1 MTETQRTGFRFRGND
16 EVGGNPDLSVPTV
29 FANKRKPNRP
39 DSRQG
44 CFTDFA
50 ARARGGLAPVW
61 FAGLSVFSSADSESR
76 RRRAGKTDRRR

>member
-1 MTETQRTGFRFRGND
+1 M
-16 EVGGNPDLSVPTV
+16 GGNPDLSVPAV

-39 DSRQG
+39 DSLQS

-61 FAGLSVFSSADSESR
+61 FAGPSVFSSADSVSR
-76 RRRAGKTDRRR
+76 RRRAGRRGCRR